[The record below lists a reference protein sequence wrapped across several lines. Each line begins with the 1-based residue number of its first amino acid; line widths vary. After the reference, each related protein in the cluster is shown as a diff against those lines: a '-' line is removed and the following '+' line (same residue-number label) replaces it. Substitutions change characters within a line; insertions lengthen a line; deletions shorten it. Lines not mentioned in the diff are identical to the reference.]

1 LFGSVY
7 AKQYNAWCMNASV
20 NFPVIIR
27 ERVAP
32 DLLNSSLEIFGSM
45 VKVVVDIERGVLALG
60 GELHADGE
68 ALLLDDGSSQM
79 NLWGANV
86 YPQKPIEDRIDYTS
100 LINIRPA
107 QGNTEMLIQDPEVC
121 AQVSAVIKQLI
132 L

>member
-1 LFGSVY
+1 
-7 AKQYNAWCMNASV
+7 MDASV
-20 NFPVIIR
+20 NFPVIIG

-32 DLLNSSLEIFGSM
+32 DLLDSSLEIFGSM
-45 VKVVVDIERGVLALG
+45 VKVVVDIERGVLTLG

-68 ALLLDDGSSQM
+68 ALLLDDGSEQK

-86 YPQKPIEDRIDYTS
+86 YPNKPIEDRIDYTS

-107 QGNTEMLIQDPEVC
+107 QGNTAMLIQNPEVC
-121 AQVSAVIKQLI
+121 AKIRAVIEKLI

>member
-1 LFGSVY
+1 
-7 AKQYNAWCMNASV
+7 MNTSV
-20 NFPVIIR
+20 NFPVIIS
-27 ERVAP
+27 ERVASN
-32 DLLNSSLEIFGSM
+32 LLTLSLEIFGSM

-68 ALLLDDGSSQM
+68 ALLLDNGSEQK

-86 YPQKPIEDRIDYTS
+86 YPQKSIENRIDYTS

-107 QGNTEMLIQDPEVC
+107 QGNTEMRIQDPEVC
-121 AQVSAVIKQLI
+121 TKVRAIIEELI